1 MRRESDYIRVKCPAD
16 GSSDVIV
23 LGSTLALRVVLKDK
37 RFHFRVLFAADVQ
50 LQDEERPLHSLDG
63 FWLTMLVGGAAAARV
78 SSAAVQNGAVRC
90 VPLAFIWVD
99 VRNAQRSRLRKLA
112 APLLL
117 NQFQVMTCPKEL
129 AAAIALVRP
138 AEPNGE
144 AGAQHQQSGG

>member
-1 MRRESDYIRVKCPAD
+1 MHRASDYIWVKCPAD

-23 LGSTLALRVVLKDK
+23 LGATLALRVVLKDK

-78 SSAAVQNGAVRC
+78 SSAAVQNGAVWC

-99 VRNAQRSRLRKLA
+99 VRNA
-112 APLLL
+112 
-117 NQFQVMTCPKEL
+117 
-129 AAAIALVRP
+129 
-138 AEPNGE
+138 
-144 AGAQHQQSGG
+144 